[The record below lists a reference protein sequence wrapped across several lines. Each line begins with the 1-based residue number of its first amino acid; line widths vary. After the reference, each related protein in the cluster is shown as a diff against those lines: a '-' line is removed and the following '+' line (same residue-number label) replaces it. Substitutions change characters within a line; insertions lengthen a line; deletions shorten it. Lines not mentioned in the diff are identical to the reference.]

1 MSSFSGRD
9 YAWVKHYLTDYAQ
22 QRAGGGYAVIHDS
35 TSAFHD
41 ALCTSMNYGGNAGRE
56 GGTMAAAA
64 AAAAENGGGG
74 GNQQQELAA
83 AAAAAEPIT
92 EQGDAPAAAGGW
104 IVHH

>member
-64 AAAAENGGGG
+64 AAAENGGGG